1 MSISKKLPKMTDVA
15 NMAGVSQSTVS
26 LVLRGKADNIPQA
39 TRERILQ
46 VSQELGYSVNRLAS
60 SLNSTGSGMIGMLT
74 DELIT
79 TNFAGA
85 IIKGAQECA
94 LNNDKILMMA
104 AMQHQGNLDEK
115 AVDMMVGYRV
125 ESILYA
131 TRYHHEVILSPN
143 LKNVPTVL
151 VNCYEQSGEIPC
163 ILPDDFLGGYTAA
176 NYLLKKGHRDIVYL
190 SNNKTVKGTSEKL
203 PATKLREAGFIKALQ
218 EFGLEIGPN
227 TIQAISITGME
238 VYENACKILKSMD
251 RPTAIM
257 CYNDR
262 MAMGVYSAAS
272 AMNIRIP
279 DELSVIGYD
288 NQIVIAEFLIPQ
300 VTTINLP
307 HYKMGAS
314 AVNYLFKHKY
324 PFKGK
329 QILISPELIVRD
341 SVRDIS

>member
-1 MSISKKLPKMTDVA
+1 MSTSKKLPKMTDVA
-15 NMAGVSQSTVS
+15 AMAGVSQSTVS
-26 LVLRGKADNIPQA
+26 LVLRGKADNIPLA

-94 LNNDKILMMA
+94 LNNDMILMMA
-104 AMQHQGNLDEK
+104 AMQHKGNQDEK
-115 AVDMMVGYRV
+115 AVDMMIGYRV

-131 TRYHHEVILSPN
+131 TRYHHEVVLPPN
-143 LKNVPTVL
+143 LRNVPTVL
-151 VNCYEQSGEIPC
+151 VNCYEKSGEIPS

-176 NYLLKKGHRDIVYL
+176 SYLLKNGHRNIVYL
-190 SNNKTVKGTSEKL
+190 SNDRTVEGTPEKL
-203 PATKLREAGFIKALQ
+203 PATKLREAGFAKAFQ
-218 EFGLEIGPN
+218 EYGLEIG
-227 TIQAISITGME
+227 TDTVQSISITGRT
-238 VYENACKILKSMD
+238 VYETACKILKSKN

-272 AMNIRIP
+272 AMGIRIP

-288 NQIVIAEFLIPQ
+288 NQIVISEFQIPQ
-300 VTTINLP
+300 MTTVNLP
-307 HYKMGAS
+307 HYEMGNA
-314 AVNYLFKHKY
+314 AVNYLFEHKY

-329 QILISPELIVRD
+329 QTLINPELIVRD